1 MKWLAANKWWI
12 ASAIVIVS
20 VGWISYANALDI
32 GFWTDDYDFLEAAGR
47 LDWLAYLQT
56 YFDPRLQWHWYRPM
70 QGLAWGLGYAW
81 FGLDPR
87 GHHAAQVSLHIA
99 NTLLLFALVARITQR
114 WRSAFLGTLLYE
126 TLPVYGL
133 AVWWPG
139 VADPLVAVF
148 FLSTLWLWLNYLER
162 GGGRRFAVAYLFFV
176 ATLFSK
182 EVGVVLPGVLF
193 LADRWIIRQTLS
205 LRSLFQ
211 RYILFLLTLCVYGL
225 LELRVLTYGVFT
237 QQLGYGVGGH
247 IFFSLLHHLTTLAF
261 PWSAP
266 SPLNYLWL
274 LILLACFAY
283 VAYRRGWH
291 ILFLGATM
299 ILTMLPILPFHP
311 NIASAARYLYLPL
324 MGSMVGAGFLLN
336 GVANRVRPQMG
347 RVAILG
353 SALGISVLVGW
364 QSSVLI
370 EGAEN
375 FAATVRAERLQF
387 RPIFQRYS
395 SFAPGTLLYFILPTY
410 PNLSGLMFTRYGAEV
425 ITRTTDAGQPVIL
438 RDYPAAVLFYRDEEN
453 NWRAQKAEQTPLSTQ
468 IVPALPVRFAQPIV
482 LEHIELASQRIKRG
496 ESIIVLFF
504 WRLTDRIDKNYT
516 LFFHL
521 LDAHGQRVDGVDRLL
536 RDGEP
541 LLSNWRVGEMM
552 ADGIALPIDDDLSPG
567 EYTIEIGLYDADTMQ
582 RLAII
587 DATGQTITT
596 QISIGP
602 IWIVE

>member
-1 MKWLAANKWWI
+1 MKWLVANKWWI
-12 ASAIVIVS
+12 AGTIVIVS
-20 VGWISYANALDI
+20 VGWISYANALNI
-32 GFWTDDYDFLEAAGR
+32 GFWTDDYDFLETAGR

-56 YFDPRLQWHWYRPM
+56 YFDPRLQWHWYRPL
-70 QGLAWGLGYAW
+70 QGVAWWMGYTL
-81 FGLDPR
+81 FGIEPQ
-87 GHHAAQVSLHIA
+87 GHHAAQVFLHVA
-99 NTLLLFALVARITQR
+99 NTLLLFALVARITRR
-114 WRSAFLGTLLYE
+114 WRAAFLGALLYE

-148 FLSTLWLWLNYLER
+148 FLLTLWLWMNYLEQR
-162 GGGRRFAVAYLFFV
+162 VWWRFTLAYLSFV

-182 EVGVVLPGVLF
+182 EIGVVLPVVLL
-193 LADRWIIRQTLS
+193 LADRWLVRQPLS

-211 RYILFLLTLCVYGL
+211 RYILFLLTLFVYGL

-247 IFFSLLHHLTTLAF
+247 IFFSLIHHLTALAF
-261 PWSAP
+261 PWGMP

-274 LILLACFAY
+274 LIALAFFAY
-283 VAYRRGWH
+283 TAHRRGWL
-291 ILFLGATM
+291 ILFLGTTM

-324 MGSMVGAGFLLN
+324 MGSMVGLGFLVDSAVNFLRLQ
-336 GVANRVRPQMG
+336 AG
-347 RVAILG
+347 RMVLI
-353 SALGISVLVGW
+353 SALGTSVLMGW

-370 EGAEN
+370 EGADN
-375 FAATVRAERLQF
+375 FSATVRAERLQF
-387 RPIFQRYS
+387 RPIFQRYP

-425 ITRTTDAGQPVIL
+425 ITRSTDAGQPVIL
-438 RDYPAAVLFYRDEEN
+438 RDYPAAILFYRDDQN
-453 NWRAQKAEQTPLSTQ
+453 NWRDQWVDRTLNAQ
-468 IVPALPVRFAQPIV
+468 IVPALPVRFVEPIV

-496 ESIIVLFF
+496 ESIVVLFF
-504 WRLTDRIDKNYT
+504 WRLTDRVGKNYT

-521 LDAHGQRVDGVDRLL
+521 LDANGQRVDGIDRLP

-541 LLSNWRVGEMM
+541 LISNWRVGEMM
-552 ADGIALPIDDDLSPG
+552 ADGIALPMDEHLSPG
-567 EYTIEIGLYDADTMQ
+567 TYTIEIGLYDADTMQ
-582 RLAII
+582 RLAIV
-587 DATGQTITT
+587 DATGQPIST

-602 IWIVE
+602 IWIIE